1 LGNGSKQSKWEFLDS
16 ASVWSGW
23 FGLLESS
30 VISKSDRCLAV
41 LMAVLCKLIILI
53 MTAFIATALEKK
65 RFMLTEVK
73 QEIH

>member
-1 LGNGSKQSKWEFLDS
+1 
-16 ASVWSGW
+16 
-23 FGLLESS
+23 
-30 VISKSDRCLAV
+30 
-41 LMAVLCKLIILI
+41 MAVLCKLIILI